1 MKGTI
6 GMKFHYGGKY
16 TDESQ
21 LVRKPDH
28 EGSVMFKEPE
38 NLSKMAVKMN
48 IIALIVAVVFLVIAC
63 VRGNDFHISLLGTIL
78 MLASMV
84 PHEFLHAICFNE
96 DITMYTNLSKF
107 MLFVYGTEDMSKG
120 RFIFMCLLPNIV
132 FGLIPFVLFMI
143 FPQYNAL
150 GTLGALALSAGGGDY
165 VNVYHA
171 LAEVPNDAKVYCNG
185 IHTYWYK
192 EQ

>member
-1 MKGTI
+1 ML

-21 LVRKPDH
+21 LVRKPDP
-28 EGSVMFKEPE
+28 EGSVMFKEPDSL
-38 NLSKMAVKMN
+38 NKMAILMN
-48 IIALIVAVVFLVIAC
+48 LLALLVFLVFFFLATL
-63 VRGNDFHISLLGTIL
+63 ISSTFKFSMLGVIL
-78 MLASMV
+78 MLLSMV
-84 PHEFLHAICFNE
+84 PHEFLHAICFKE

-120 RFIFMCLLPNIV
+120 RFIFMSLLPNIV
-132 FGLIPFVLFMI
+132 FGLIPFLLFII
-143 FPQYNAL
+143 FPEYNTL
-150 GTLGALALSAGGGDY
+150 GPFGALAISAGGGDY
-165 VNVYHA
+165 FNVAHA
-171 LAEVPNDAKVYCNG
+171 LIEVPNGAKVYCNG